1 MKKRIIYI
9 LLAGIA
15 TLAGKKV
22 LDHKK
27 KEAQV
32 DHLNKYCGTWSFTDT
47 SQTHHELTIHSDYSF
62 WLDDRS
68 LGTLLV
74 EVTSEKLIVRD
85 QYGFYL
91 TFSYNDMLLYDEAND
106 SAYLLSKKSRLS

>member
-1 MKKRIIYI
+1 M
-9 LLAGIA
+9 
-15 TLAGKKV
+15 
-22 LDHKK
+22 
-27 KEAQV
+27 
-32 DHLNKYCGTWSFTDT
+32 NKYCGTWSFTDT

-106 SAYLLSKKSRLS
+106 SAYLLSKNHDYPSLVDDTLPITSLTYFFL

>member
-1 MKKRIIYI
+1 MKKRILYF
-9 LLAGIA
+9 LLAGVA

-22 LDHKK
+22 LDRKI
-27 KEAQV
+27 KEAHV
-32 DHLNKYCGTWSFTDT
+32 DDLTKYCGAWSFVDKN
-47 SQTHHELTIHSDYSF
+47 QTYHELTITSDYSF

-106 SAYLLSKKSRLS
+106 SAYLLSKKS